1 MKTTKLLADGG
12 KKITNKNRS
21 FFSDFI
27 YLGKNDSTDNYEEVG
42 REVWKHFI
50 KEEGVVLDFELQ
62 PKYILQEG
70 FVKDGK
76 KIQAITYKAD
86 FKVMYANGLEEVIDV
101 KGKLTESFK
110 IKRKMLLYKY
120 RDIDFKCLQ
129 EKGRSPNKYWVQ
141 IL

>member
-1 MKTTKLLADGG
+1 MDFMNYIAENALVLIPVIYIIGMFLKGLKGV
-12 KKITNKNRS
+12 
-21 FFSDFI
+21 SD
-27 YLGKNDSTDNYEEVG
+27 
-42 REVWKHFI
+42 
-50 KEEGVVLDFELQ
+50 
-62 PKYILQEG
+62 KYILQEG
-70 FVKDGK
+70 FIKDGK

-129 EKGRSPNKYWVQ
+129 EKGRKPNKYWVQ